1 MEITVFNCCR
11 RIDMIEELEKMA
23 NLNIP
28 KDLSSDEATKYLV
41 AACEKFEV
49 KCPPPQTTTRLLD
62 KVILLPHLFKR
73 QLLDKLSNHERETLE
88 SVSFYSCSHS
98 YPTVF
103 TCVLIHIFTCVCL
116 KAFHS
121 ICVIISILLFSHVL
135 SSIS

>member
-1 MEITVFNCCR
+1 
-11 RIDMIEELEKMA
+11 MA